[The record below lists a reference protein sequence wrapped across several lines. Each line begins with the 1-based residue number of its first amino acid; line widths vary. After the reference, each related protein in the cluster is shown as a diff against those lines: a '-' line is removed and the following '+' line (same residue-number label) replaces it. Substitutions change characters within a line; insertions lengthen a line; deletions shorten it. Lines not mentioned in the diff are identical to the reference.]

1 MTSYASAVRAG
12 RTALAVALGAGLALG
27 LTGCAGDDPDKGTNG
42 IGKLSATEIDTRA
55 RAAADA
61 ATAVHL
67 AGTLISKDG
76 SYTLDMRLNAD
87 GGTGSVTS
95 RENTFAVLRVGDDLY
110 LKADAA
116 FWNAEQDAQDG
127 DEGDGDEEAAKK
139 LDGKYVKVPEDD
151 PTYKRLRGFTEK
163 GTLLDGLLALHGTV
177 SKGDRDKVTGVPTI
191 QILGGKGEGGALDV
205 SLKGTP
211 YPVRVA
217 RGGGGG
223 TVTLAE
229 WGRSFELAAPPRDD
243 TVDYSGQL
251 PKDSG

>member
-1 MTSYASAVRAG
+1 MTSYAPAVRA
-12 RTALAVALGAGLALG
+12 RHRAALAVALGAGLALG
-27 LTGCAGDDPDKGTNG
+27 LTGCMGDDPDEGTNG
-42 IGKLSATEIDTRA
+42 VGKLSATEIDARA
-55 RAAADA
+55 RTAADSA
-61 ATAVHL
+61 AAVHL

-76 SYTLDMRLNAD
+76 SYILDMRLNAN

-116 FWNAEQDAQDG
+116 FWGADGKGADEDA
-127 DEGDGDEEAAKK
+127 EAARK

-163 GTLLDGLLALHGTV
+163 DTLLDGLLTLHGTV
-177 SKGDRDKVTGVPTI
+177 NKGDRDKVDGAPTI
-191 QILGGKGEGGALDV
+191 QLLGGKGEGGALDV
-205 SLKGTP
+205 ALKGEP

-229 WGRSFELAAPPRDD
+229 WGRSFDLAAPPQDD
-243 TVDYSGQL
+243 TVDYGGQL
-251 PKDSG
+251 PKNSG

>member
-1 MTSYASAVRAG
+1 MTSSAPAVRARR
-12 RTALAVALGAGLALG
+12 RTALALALGAGLALG
-27 LTGCAGDDPDKGTNG
+27 LTGCSGEDPDAGTNG
-42 IGKLSATEIDTRA
+42 LGKLPATEIDTRA

-61 ATAVHL
+61 AGAVHL

-95 RENTFAVLRVGDDLY
+95 EESTFAVLRVGDDLY

-116 FWNAEQDAQDG
+116 FWSAEQDGKGEDDDA
-127 DEGDGDEEAAKK
+127 EAAKK

-163 GTLLDGLLALHGTV
+163 DTLLDGLLTLHGTV
-177 SKGDRDKVTGVPTI
+177 NKGDRDTITGVPTI
-191 QILGGKGEGGALDV
+191 QILGGKGEGGTLDV
-205 SLKGTP
+205 ALRGEP

-223 TVTLAE
+223 TVTLAD
-229 WGRSFELAAPPRDD
+229 WGRSFDLAAPPREE
-243 TVDYSGQL
+243 TVDYGGELPRSSG
-251 PKDSG
+251 

>member
-1 MTSYASAVRAG
+1 MTSYAPAVRAR

-27 LTGCAGDDPDKGTNG
+27 LTGCGGDDPDKGTNG

-55 RAAADA
+55 RAAAEA

-95 RENTFAVLRVGDDLY
+95 QENTFAVLRVGDDLY

-116 FWNAEQDAQDG
+116 FWSAEQDG
-127 DEGDGDEEAAKK
+127 KGEESDEEAARK

-163 GTLLDGLLALHGTV
+163 GTLLDGLLSLHGTV

-191 QILGGKGEGGALDV
+191 QILGGKGAGGALDV

-223 TVTLAE
+223 TVTLAD
-229 WGRSFELAAPPRDD
+229 WGRSFELAAPPEDD